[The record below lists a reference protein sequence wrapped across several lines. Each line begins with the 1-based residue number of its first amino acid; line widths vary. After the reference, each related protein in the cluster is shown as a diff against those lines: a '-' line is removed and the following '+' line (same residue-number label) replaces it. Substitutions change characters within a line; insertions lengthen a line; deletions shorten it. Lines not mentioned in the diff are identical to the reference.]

1 MNTKKVVLGIVL
13 GCFGLIALV
22 AIGGYFVAR
31 SVLGPVFGGGRGGA
45 HLGAA
50 RVVSGEGV
58 LCGSPFLS
66 DASLGSV
73 TDIKPGKVDAG
84 AGVVAAV
91 AGEEGA
97 AFVTGD
103 GSVVSSVSFGDRFD
117 HVEVV
122 DVEGD
127 GVCEFLNR
135 GSWGSDPA
143 LLAHDGRVLWSYRA
157 PDGADDTCAGDVDG
171 DGRLE
176 FALGCNGGGGV
187 HLIGADGR
195 QRWRQSGGNVWH
207 VEMADVDGSGA
218 LRILHSS
225 ASGDLTVRDGR
236 GNILHQTN
244 LRPVYL
250 SHFAVCAWPSPPP
263 AVLAPGGG
271 IIGVY
276 DASGTLR
283 TSLKAPDATDMADIW
298 ATPVALRAGAPAYL
312 AATLV
317 FSEASKSV
325 LYVYDSAGSLVY
337 QEVLPGRCEAV
348 AALPLGTGAEAL
360 LVGGEGTVTKYA
372 WTGGA
377 AAQ

>member
-1 MNTKKVVLGIVL
+1 MNARKLIPGIVL
-13 GCFGLIALV
+13 GCFGLLGLV
-22 AIGGYFVAR
+22 LIGGYFVAR
-31 SVLGPVFGGGRGGA
+31 STLGSAFGGGHEGA
-45 HLGAA
+45 HLGAV

-58 LCGSPFLS
+58 LARSPFFS
-66 DASLGSV
+66 DASLGAV
-73 TDIKPGKVDAG
+73 TDIKPGKVDAD
-84 AGVVAAV
+84 AGVAAAI

-103 GSVVSSVSFGDRFD
+103 GSVASSVSFRDSFD
-117 HVEVV
+117 HVDVV

-157 PDGADDTCAGDVDG
+157 PDGADDACAGDIDG

-176 FALGCNGGGGV
+176 FALGCNGGGGL
-187 HLIGADGR
+187 HLIGADGH

-207 VEMADVDGSGA
+207 VEMADMDGSGA

-236 GNILHQTN
+236 GNILHQTKVQ
-244 LRPVYL
+244 PVYL
-250 SHFAVCAWPSPPP
+250 SSFAVCAWPSPPP
-263 AVLAPGGG
+263 AVIAPGDG
-271 IIGVY
+271 IIAVY

-283 TSLKAPDATDMADIW
+283 TTLKAPDAADLADIW
-298 ATPVALRAGAPAYL
+298 ATPVTLRAGAPAYL

-317 FSEASKSV
+317 FDEASESV
-325 LYVYDSAGSLVY
+325 LYVYDSAGALVY
-337 QEVLPGRCEAV
+337 QEVLPGRCQAV
-348 AALPLGTGAEAL
+348 AALPLGNGAEAL
-360 LVGGEGTVTKYA
+360 LVGGEGRVTEYTWA
-372 WTGGA
+372 TA
-377 AAQ
+377 PPT